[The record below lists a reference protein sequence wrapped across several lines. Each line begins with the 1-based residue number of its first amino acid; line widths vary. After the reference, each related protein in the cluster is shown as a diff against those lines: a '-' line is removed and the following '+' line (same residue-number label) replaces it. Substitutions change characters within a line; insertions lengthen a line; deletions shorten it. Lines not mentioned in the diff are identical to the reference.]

1 MRPRRLLAD
10 YESIVAALSVINP
23 PNPCCVPPI
32 PWHSCSRI
40 DDQRRNLSSHPLSIS
55 MLTLLGFRLFDA
67 RWMSFDRGRFFGGRV
82 VVSAFE
88 IFLNEFDRVSKYLQ
102 R

>member
-32 PWHSCSRI
+32 AWHSCSRI

-67 RWMSFDRGRFFGGRV
+67 RWMSSDRGRFFGGRV
-82 VVSAFE
+82 VGIGF
-88 IFLNEFDRVSKYLQ
+88 
-102 R
+102 